1 MKCNRC
7 GKFVEACEA
16 SQILSA
22 ADLAALLV
30 LKEHGYKDSVDRVI
44 EAWRGHALPTC
55 DPLSFS

>member
-1 MKCNRC
+1 MNCNQC
-7 GKFVEACEA
+7 GKSLEDCEA
-16 SQILSA
+16 SQLASSG
-22 ADLAALLV
+22 DLAALLV